1 MNAPVPRANV
11 TLDDKF
17 NVQSGWIYL
26 TGTQAL
32 TRLPIQQ
39 AIRDKAAGLNTG
51 GFISG
56 YRGSPLGRYDV
67 ELWAQKKL
75 LERHNIHFMPG
86 INEDL
91 AATAVWGAQYVG
103 QIPGAKVDGVFS
115 IWYGKGPGTDRSTDA
130 FRHLGVA
137 GANKYGGVLA
147 IAGDDHGI
155 KSSTV
160 YNFSDPIFIAT
171 GMPVL
176 YPSNT
181 QELLELGLHGIALS
195 RFSGC
200 AVGFKVHNDIVE
212 GGGSVS
218 FGAPQLLAM
227 AGWSS
232 LPCLWSLRQPTV
244 VLMGS
249 DYPLVLPVN
258 GRILASLIPNAEL
271 RMIDDGQLFM
281 VTRPA
286 EVAAVMEEFLA
297 KESK

>member
-39 AIRDKAAGLNTG
+39 AIRDKAAVRFLAPVPA
-51 GFISG
+51 SA
-56 YRGSPLGRYDV
+56 RVRLRVVRAGSSRRMAADRH
-67 ELWAQKKL
+67 EN
-75 LERHNIHFMPG
+75 LEHAR
-86 INEDL
+86 
-91 AATAVWGAQYVG
+91 
-103 QIPGAKVDGVFS
+103 
-115 IWYGKGPGTDRSTDA
+115 
-130 FRHLGVA
+130 
-137 GANKYGGVLA
+137 
-147 IAGDDHGI
+147 
-155 KSSTV
+155 
-160 YNFSDPIFIAT
+160 
-171 GMPVL
+171 
-176 YPSNT
+176 
-181 QELLELGLHGIALS
+181 
-195 RFSGC
+195 
-200 AVGFKVHNDIVE
+200 
-212 GGGSVS
+212 GGGIGQAGFDRRS

-232 LPCLWSLRQPTV
+232 LPCLWSLRQPTL

-249 DYPLVLPVN
+249 DYPLVLPVD

-286 EVAAVMEEFLA
+286 EVAAVTEEFLA